1 MRLFAA
7 LLTIGSATAFAP
19 SINTAFNTEAATA
32 TTSQLYGEYGA
43 SSTSFYTTTEKQESY
58 ESLEAVLQTKCA
70 DKKVRLVIKDMLD
83 ACADITEALRVALV
97 TVEGSENTFGDA
109 QLSVDVIAD
118 NLMWDACKDSPT
130 IREGASEEDP
140 EVRNTDEQGDG
151 EFTVCWDPLDGAS
164 EEDPEVRNT
173 DEQGDGEF

>member
-19 SINTAFNTEAATA
+19 SINTAFNTQAAAAT
-32 TTSQLYGEYGA
+32 
-43 SSTSFYTTTEKQESY
+43 TSFYTTTEKQDSY
-58 ESLEAVLQTKCA
+58 ESLDAVLETKCA

-118 NLMWDACKDSPT
+118 NLMWEACENSDI

-140 EVRNTDEQGDG
+140 IVRLWGDKPEG
-151 EFTVCWDPLDGAS
+151 EYTVCWDPLDGSSIVDNNWAVGTMVGIWGK
-164 EEDPEVRNT
+164 ET
-173 DEQGDGEF
+173 D